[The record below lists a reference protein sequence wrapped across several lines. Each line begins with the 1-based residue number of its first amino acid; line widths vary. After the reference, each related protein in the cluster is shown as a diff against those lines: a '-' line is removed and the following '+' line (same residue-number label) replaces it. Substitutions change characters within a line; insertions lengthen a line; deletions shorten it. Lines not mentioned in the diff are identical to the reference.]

1 MSLKIGTSKE
11 IYNLSLRYKNK
22 KISLKANG
30 ADIRYKLLNSKPS
43 DYSDWVLRTDV
54 NTETVAGLSG
64 STYVVTDSTIYRLN
78 EIVTI
83 LSNAGDEKGAVKI
96 TAKGDSTHITVEKLE
111 DSGAFTLANNDKI
124 FIVSDEILIDG
135 ADEVILDFGT
145 RTENTFL
152 ICSASVESADNL
164 QITDI
169 TFKKKI

>member
-43 DYSDWVLRTDV
+43 DYADWALRTDV
-54 NTETVAGLSG
+54 NTETVSGLSG
-64 STYVVTDSTIYRLN
+64 LTYVVADSTIYRKD

-83 LSNAGDEKGAVKI
+83 LANDGTEKGAAKI
-96 TAKGDSTHITVEKLE
+96 TTKGDATHITVEKLE

-124 FIVSDEILIDG
+124 FFVSDEILYDSID
-135 ADEVILDFGT
+135 EIILDFGT
-145 RTENTFL
+145 KTENTFI

-164 QITDI
+164 QVTDI